1 MGHQTVN
8 NNQTR
13 IRGVFFDLY
22 GTLLTY
28 GDMSKAWS
36 DWLNSF
42 YTQLNRCGL
51 AMSREEFASCCDCF
65 FSKKA
70 PKIENNDLTVFEH
83 RIKSLCDDL
92 NLAVKNNEIK
102 TIAGTSASITIS
114 ACLVKIQRHDR
125 GLREGS
131 ENGLLEPTARH
142 LPRRRLLQ
150 SIYHRI
156 DQV

>member
-1 MGHQTVN
+1 MSFTSGARWLANEDLSLTILSPIEFQLLYRRLTAILELYWIHELHSLLITGHVRLRRLMLLHRRSRLMKLDNLRLIAQSIEN
-8 NNQTR
+8 
-13 IRGVFFDLY
+13 G
-22 GTLLTY
+22 GTLL
-28 GDMSKAWS
+28 
-36 DWLNSF
+36 L
-42 YTQLNRCGL
+42 LL
-51 AMSREEFASCCDCF
+51 
-65 FSKKA
+65 
-70 PKIENNDLTVFEH
+70 LLV
-83 RIKSLCDDL
+83 
-92 NLAVKNNEIK
+92 